1 MPTYPCP
8 RCSRPVDD
16 EFRIC
21 PYCGARL
28 TGGPS
33 AVPTV
38 LPAPAEREAR
48 RDLTATG
55 IGLIVLGVLAFAGVV
70 LALFAGLEDAA
81 YRWSVEAIATV
92 GGGAILMVIAGT
104 VVATRGRR

>member
-28 TGGPS
+28 TGGPT
-33 AVPTV
+33 AIPTV

-55 IGLIVLGVLAFAGVV
+55 IGLIVLGVLAFAGVA
-70 LALFAGLEDAA
+70 LALSAGLDNPDH
-81 YRWSVEAIATV
+81 RWSVEAIAIV
-92 GGGAILMVIAGT
+92 GGGAVLTVIA
-104 VVATRGRR
+104 